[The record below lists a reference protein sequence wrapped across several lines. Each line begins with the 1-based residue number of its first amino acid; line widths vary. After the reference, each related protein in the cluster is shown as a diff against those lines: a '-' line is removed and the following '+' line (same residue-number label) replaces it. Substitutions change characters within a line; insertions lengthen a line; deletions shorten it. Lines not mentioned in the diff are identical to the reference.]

1 VIAYIGI
8 GSNLGDRAAYAER
21 ALTEIA
27 TLGGVARVSSFYRT
41 APWGNPDQP
50 WYLNAVVA
58 IETALPPRTLLER
71 LRAIEESMGRVRDE
85 RWAPRTIDLDL
96 LLYDDLELDEPGL
109 RVPHPYLRERAF
121 VLVPLA
127 EIDGRFAALRDAL
140 AESELAGVVRI
151 EREIVTKM
159 PELEIRSVSKRIG
172 ALARFLSESGAA
184 RVRIERGD
192 DAIEVAAGRRR
203 RSSAESLRG
212 DGAIESAAARVD
224 TIKADL
230 VGIFHL
236 SRPAPAGGEVVDGD
250 RELGYIEALG
260 IRTPV
265 HSIGAGRIVAVA
277 ATDGAAVEYGQALF
291 LISRGL
297 RGSLNF

>member
-1 VIAYIGI
+1 MIAYIGI

-21 ALTEIA
+21 ALREIA
-27 TLGGVARVSSFYRT
+27 TLGGITGVSSFYRT
-41 APWGNPDQP
+41 APWGNPNQP

-58 IETALPPRTLLER
+58 IETALSPRVLLER
-71 LRAIEESMGRVRDE
+71 LRAIESSMGRVRGE

-127 EIDGRFAALRDAL
+127 EIDGRFAPLRDAL
-140 AESELAGVVRI
+140 AESELAGVARV
-151 EREIVTKM
+151 ERENITEM
-159 PELEIRSVSKRIG
+159 PEREVSSVVERIG

-192 DAIEVAAGRRR
+192 DAIEVAAGGRRR
-203 RSSAESLRG
+203 ASSDGSRG
-212 DGAIESAAARVD
+212 DGAPESGSARVD

-236 SRPAPAGGEVVDGD
+236 SRPAPAEGETVDGD
-250 RELGYIEALG
+250 RELGFIEALG

-265 HSIGAGRIVAVA
+265 HSTDTGRIVSIA
-277 ATDGAAVEYGQALF
+277 ATDGAPVEYGQALF
-291 LISRGL
+291 LISRGH
-297 RGSLNF
+297 

>member
-8 GSNLGDRAAYAER
+8 GSNLGNRAAYAER
-21 ALTEIA
+21 ALREIA
-27 TLGGVARVSSFYRT
+27 TVGEITRVSSFYRT

-71 LRAIEESMGRVRDE
+71 LRAIEERMGRVRDE
-85 RWAPRTIDLDL
+85 RWTPRTIDLDL
-96 LLYDDLELDEPGL
+96 LLYDDLELDEPDL
-109 RVPHPYLRERAF
+109 LVPHPYLRERAF

-127 EIDGRFAALRDAL
+127 EIESRFATLRDAL

-151 EREIVTKM
+151 ERENVKKM
-159 PELEIRSVSKRIG
+159 LEQQISSVAERIG

-203 RSSAESLRG
+203 RSSPESSRV
-212 DGAIESAAARVD
+212 DGATESASVRVD

-236 SRPAPAGGEVVDGD
+236 SRPAPMDGEVVNAD

-265 HSIGAGRIVAVA
+265 HGIGAGRIVSVA
-277 ATDGAAVEYGQALF
+277 AVDGAAVEYGQALF
-291 LISRGL
+291 LISRG
-297 RGSLNF
+297 R

>member
-1 VIAYIGI
+1 VLAYIGI

-21 ALTEIA
+21 ALHEIA
-27 TLGGVARVSSFYRT
+27 ALGTITRVSSFYRT

-58 IETALPPRTLLER
+58 IETALPARALLDR
-71 LRAIEESMGRVRDE
+71 MRAIESRMGRVRDE
-85 RWAPRTIDLDL
+85 HWAPRTIDLDL
-96 LLYDDLELDEPGL
+96 LLYDDLELNEPNL

-127 EIDGRFAALRDAL
+127 EIDGRFATLRDAL

-151 EREIVTKM
+151 ERENVAAM
-159 PELEIRSVSKRIG
+159 PEQQISSVAERIG
-172 ALARFLSESGAA
+172 ALARFLAESGAA

-192 DAIEVAAGRRR
+192 DAVEVAAGRRR
-203 RSSAESLRG
+203 ASSDASGG
-212 DGAIESAAARVD
+212 DGATEIGSARVD

-230 VGIFHL
+230 VGIFRL
-236 SRPAPAGGEVVDGD
+236 GRPAPVDGEIVDGD

-265 HSIGAGRIVAVA
+265 HSTSAGRIVSVA

-291 LISRGL
+291 LISRG
-297 RGSLNF
+297 R